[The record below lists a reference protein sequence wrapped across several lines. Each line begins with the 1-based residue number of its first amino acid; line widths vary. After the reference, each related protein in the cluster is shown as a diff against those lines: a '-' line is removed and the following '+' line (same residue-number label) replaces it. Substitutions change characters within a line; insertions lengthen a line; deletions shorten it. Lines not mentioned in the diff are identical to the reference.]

1 MAEFIYKDERISF
14 PRILRL
20 PRKASAAA
28 KEAAICE
35 ALSRANNSEAVR
47 GSNSQAKLSYVD
59 AVISESVVD
68 AKPFRRM
75 EIKCRK
81 KFKLLTY
88 VEASR

>member
-1 MAEFIYKDERISF
+1 M
-14 PRILRL
+14 
-20 PRKASAAA
+20 
-28 KEAAICE
+28 
-35 ALSRANNSEAVR
+35 
-47 GSNSQAKLSYVD
+47 D

-88 VEASR
+88 VEASRENISRFMESS